1 MLVSE
6 LTDGDKAALL
16 LNMVPGVGAR
26 TFGRLVSHFGD
37 AASVLGSRNE
47 VLQTVPGV
55 GPALAKAILDAP
67 WQVELEQEL
76 ADCLAHGVQLL
87 MLTRPDYPAALRTIP
102 DPPPVLY
109 CQGEI
114 LEADRLA
121 IAMVGSRHITDY
133 GAKVAARFGRGL
145 AMAGFCVVSGM
156 ARGVDAACHRAVL
169 AAGGRTL
176 AVLGSGLLNCY
187 PPEHAGLAGEIAA
200 QGAVISELPLHRPPH
215 AGAFPQRNRIVSGLS
230 LGVVVVEAGSRSG
243 ALITARLAAEQ
254 NRDVFAIP
262 GRIDSRGSLGCH
274 DLIRDGAILVQSV
287 DDILEALGPL
297 AEPVQLQSQAPVQ
310 AGVDAGVPS
319 SSHASGSF
327 RSHDKIKGGVL
338 AASAAQVPQP
348 KHRTHARDAAD
359 QTKLDGGTAGS
370 DKQNASQS
378 RTIHAPAELLLNPQ
392 EVQVLQV
399 IDVEPMLIDEVVSRT
414 SLPVSRVLSTLTV
427 LQSRRLI
434 RRIGGNQVARV

>member
-26 TFGRLVSHFGD
+26 TFTRLISHFGD
-37 AASVLGSRNE
+37 AASVLGSRSE
-47 VLQTVPGV
+47 VLQTVSGV

-76 ADCLAHGVQLL
+76 ADCHAHGVQLL
-87 MLTRPDYPAALRTIP
+87 MVTRPDYPAALLTIP

-114 LEADRLA
+114 LETDRLA

-145 AMAGFCVVSGM
+145 ALAGFCVVSGM

-169 AAGGRTL
+169 AAGGRTV

-310 AGVDAGVPS
+310 EGVDAGVSPS
-319 SSHASGSF
+319 AQAAGAS
-327 RSHDKIKGGVL
+327 RSRDRFKRSNL
-338 AASAAQVPQP
+338 TASPAQIPHP
-348 KHRTHARDAAD
+348 IHRD
-359 QTKLDGGTAGS
+359 QTGDAFHPTNPMGGTAGTAKHDPS
-370 DKQNASQS
+370 LS

-392 EVQVLQV
+392 ESEVLQA
-399 IDVEPMLIDEVVSRT
+399 IGVEPMLIDEVVSRT